1 MLSFYP
7 SRESRPLKRSKLGP
21 PDVYG
26 QDGKQREDELSD
38 VNLRIGFKYSI
49 PSLDVKD
56 DSASALTDVCSI
68 NPAELQSS
76 LHTMMINKNKQDSYL
91 HESLTKKRPAPSKEH
106 FQNIKLNVNENKVAT
121 FFQDLIGASSL
132 HSIIQKKVILIR
144 KKTPLN
150 RSKYC
155 KWR

>member
-7 SRESRPLKRSKLGP
+7 SRENRPLKKSKLGP

-49 PSLDVKD
+49 PSIDVKD
-56 DSASALTDVCSI
+56 DSASALADVCSL
-68 NPAELQSS
+68 NPTELQSS
-76 LHTMMINKNKQDSYL
+76 LQTMMINKNKQESYL
-91 HESLTKKRPAPSKEH
+91 HESLTKKRPAPTKEH

-121 FFQDLIGASSL
+121 FFQDLIGAASL
-132 HSIIQKKVILIR
+132 HSIIQKKVRFIR
-144 KKTPLN
+144 EFN
-150 RSKYC
+150 RYNCSE
-155 KWR
+155 RR